1 MSSLPELQKLI
12 HEKYG
17 IDPATL
23 DPNQSMRDKGL
34 DSLALVEFLFAVE
47 DHFKIDMSN
56 ANQTTD
62 TLGGL
67 AALVDGML
75 AGKAPADSVA

>member
-1 MSSLPELQKLI
+1 MSSLPELQTLI

-17 IDPATL
+17 IDAATL

-34 DSLALVEFLFAVE
+34 DSLALVEFLFEVE

-56 ANQTTD
+56 ADQTTD
-62 TLGGL
+62 TLAGL
-67 AALVDGML
+67 AALVDRML
-75 AGKAPADSVA
+75 AEKTPADSVA

>member
-12 HEKYG
+12 HDKYG

-23 DPNQSMRDKGL
+23 NPDESMRDKGL

-47 DHFKIDMSN
+47 EHFHIDMSD
-56 ANQTTD
+56 ADSSLD
-62 TLGGL
+62 TLAGL
-67 AALVDGML
+67 AAVVDQAL
-75 AGKAPADSVA
+75 AEKTPA

>member
-23 DPNQSMRDKGL
+23 DPGQSMRDKGL

-47 DHFKIDMSN
+47 DHFKIDMAN
-56 ANQTTD
+56 ADQTTD
-62 TLGGL
+62 TLAGL
-67 AALVDGML
+67 AALVDRML
-75 AGKAPADSVA
+75 VEKATAESVT

>member
-23 DPNQSMRDKGL
+23 DANESMRKKGL
-34 DSLALVEFLFAVE
+34 DSLALVEFLFTATQRRT
-47 DHFKIDMSN
+47 SC
-56 ANQTTD
+56 
-62 TLGGL
+62 
-67 AALVDGML
+67 
-75 AGKAPADSVA
+75 S